1 MKWFLILWA
10 APLIILCG
18 WYGLSYYDI
27 SFGFFMLTRDAHDL
41 VFRIYG
47 HVLGMEPDAIPP
59 LVLRA
64 IIVDSLIVLAIIAF
78 RRRKAIAAWWRA
90 RRASAQASSGE
101 ADLVIR
107 DSLSSASAAK
117 KAVMAERR
125 AKLALMRTSARWLT
139 FPCGTFAR

>member
-10 APLIILCG
+10 GPLALLGG

-47 HVLGMEPDAIPP
+47 HVLGMEPEAIPP
-59 LVLRA
+59 LVLR
-64 IIVDSLIVLAIIAF
+64 AIIAF

-101 ADLVIR
+101 ADLAIR
-107 DSLSSASAAK
+107 DSLSSA
-117 KAVMAERR
+117 
-125 AKLALMRTSARWLT
+125 
-139 FPCGTFAR
+139 P